1 MLIAMITG
9 PVQGLWLLLH
19 YEYWILTRTPLGY
32 PVVALCC
39 GDPVTLNLQDWPL
52 HILQQF
58 INGINVGVSQL
69 KALDLGL
76 GVG

>member
-1 MLIAMITG
+1 MIID

-52 HILQQF
+52 HILQQL
-58 INGINVGVSQL
+58 IDGMDVRVGQL
-69 KALDLGL
+69 RALDLVL
-76 GVG
+76 VGS